1 LIATRSSLSF
11 IFQCDIQSKL
21 WICALFHVNL
31 QKNQNNAIFGKETS
45 VINLALLSVFIPT
58 FFFVSI
64 TPGMCMTLAL
74 SLGMSIGYKRTLWM
88 MLGEVIGVAVVAI
101 AAVLGIAAVMLNY
114 PWLFVVFKTVG
125 AGYLFYLGVQMW
137 LSRGKLALSQ
147 EQTEI
152 KTGGDWD
159 LVVQGFVTAI
169 ANPKG
174 WAFMISL
181 LPPFIDGSKALP
193 TQLTV
198 LVGII
203 MLSEF
208 ICMTLY
214 ATGGKG
220 LKRLLGHAE
229 NVRLM
234 NRISGTLMM
243 GVGVWLF
250 VS

>member
-1 LIATRSSLSF
+1 MNT
-11 IFQCDIQSKL
+11 
-21 WICALFHVNL
+21 
-31 QKNQNNAIFGKETS
+31 
-45 VINLALLSVFIPT
+45 ALLGMFIPT

-74 SLGMSIGYKRTLWM
+74 TLGMSIGYKRTLWM
-88 MLGEVIGVAVVAI
+88 MAGELVGVGLVAI

-114 PWLFVVFKTVG
+114 PWLFVALKLIG
-125 AGYLFYLGVQMW
+125 GGYLFYLGVQMW
-137 LSRGKLALSQ
+137 RSRGKLAINMD
-147 EQTEI
+147 EQ
-152 KTGGDWD
+152 KSAPQSDWD

-181 LPPFIDGSKALP
+181 LPPFIDQSSDLTP
-193 TQLTV
+193 QLVV
-198 LVGII
+198 LVSII
-203 MLSEF
+203 LLFEF
-208 ICMTLY
+208 VCMTLY

-220 LKRLLGHAE
+220 LKRLLGQSQ

-234 NRISGTLMM
+234 NRIAGSLMM
-243 GVGVWLF
+243 GVGVWLL